1 MAHEVENMFSVKE
14 TPWHNLGRVIM
25 DAPSIDEVLKLAG
38 LDWTVSLRPL
48 HLVMPDGSLK
58 QVTENAIV
66 RDTDDSVLGYTGKRY
81 KPFQNSD
88 ALNFFKP
95 FAESGLCNFE
105 TAGSLRH
112 GQKIWI
118 MAALNSSEMEI
129 VKGDVV
135 RKYLLLS
142 AGHDGKMGI
151 RVGFTPIRVV
161 CANTLAMAHSDKE
174 SKLIR
179 VFHSS
184 KTLANLET
192 LRETIN
198 AANATFEATA
208 EQYRKLATAHVHQG
222 DIAKY
227 VDLVF
232 YNGKQAETDREKVA
246 RESLNETITKLFEVG
261 HGNDLANVRGT
272 YWALYNGVT
281 QYLSYD
287 MGRSDDT
294 RLDSLWYGANKD
306 LNKSALDSALEMV
319 KAG

>member
-1 MAHEVENMFSVKE
+1 MSHQLENMFSVKE
-14 TPWHNLGRVIM
+14 TPWHKLGQVIAN
-25 DAPSIDEVLKLAG
+25 APSIEEVLKLAG

-48 HLVMPDGSLK
+48 HLQMPDGSLK
-58 QVTENAIV
+58 QVSENAIV
-66 RDTDDSVLGYTGKRY
+66 RDTDNSVLGYTGRRY
-81 KPFQNSD
+81 RPLQNQD

-95 FAESGLCNFE
+95 FAETGLCSFE
-105 TAGSLRH
+105 TAGSLKQ

-118 MAALNSSEMEI
+118 MAQLNTSEMEI

-142 AGHDGKMGI
+142 NGHDGKMGI
-151 RVGFTPIRVV
+151 RVGFTPVRVV
-161 CANTLAMAHSDKE
+161 CANTLAMAHGSNE

-198 AANATFEATA
+198 AANASFEATA
-208 EQYRKLATAHVHQG
+208 EQYRRLANRGVNQG
-222 DIAKY
+222 DVAKY
-227 VDLVF
+227 VDAVF
-232 YNGKQAETDREKVA
+232 YNGKQAETDREKIA
-246 RESLNETITKLFEVG
+246 RQTLNDSITQLFEVG
-261 HGNDLANVRGT
+261 HGNDMANVRGT

-287 MGRSDDT
+287 MGRSDDS

-306 LNKSALDSALEMV
+306 LNKTALEQALVM
-319 KAG
+319 AG

>member
-1 MAHEVENMFSVKE
+1 MSHLVENMFSVKE
-14 TPWHNLGRVIM
+14 TPWHKLGVVIK
-25 DAPSIDEVLKLAG
+25 DAPSMDKVLELAG
-38 LDWTVSLRPL
+38 LNWSVSLRPL
-48 HLVMPDGSLK
+48 HLTMPDGTPK
-58 QVTENAIV
+58 QVSENAIV
-66 RDTDDSVLGYTGKRY
+66 RDSDNSVLGFTGRRY
-81 KPFQNSD
+81 RPLQNADALEFFRPFQ
-88 ALNFFKP
+88 
-95 FAESGLCNFE
+95 ESGLCSFE
-105 TAGSLRH
+105 TAGSLKS

-118 MAALNSSEMEI
+118 MASLNNAEMEI

-142 AGHDGKMGI
+142 NGHDGKMGI
-151 RVGFTPIRVV
+151 RVGFTPVRVV
-161 CANTLAMAHSDKE
+161 CANTLAMAHNSGE

-184 KTLANLET
+184 KTIENLET

-208 EQYRKLATAHVHQG
+208 EQYRHLATRGVNAG
-222 DIAKY
+222 DVARY

-232 YNGKQAETDREKVA
+232 YNGKQAETDREKIA
-246 RESLNETITKLFEVG
+246 RETLNENINRLFEVG

-281 QYLSYD
+281 QYLSYEQ
-287 MGRSDDT
+287 GRSDDS

-306 LNKSALDSALEMV
+306 MNKTALEQALVM
-319 KAG
+319 AR